1 MKMNREILH
10 SLVDIVDERE
20 IETVYRIL
28 LKFIEED
35 VAAPDEIEAI
45 RQARKE
51 IEKGELFSHE
61 EVWA

>member
-1 MKMNREILH
+1 MNREVLH

>member
-1 MKMNREILH
+1 MNREILH

-20 IETVYRIL
+20 LETVYRIL

>member
-1 MKMNREILH
+1 MNREILH

>member
-1 MKMNREILH
+1 MNREILH
-10 SLVDIVDERE
+10 SLVGIVDERE

-61 EVWA
+61 EVWV